1 MIELDSSITFVNQ
14 FAERLRQARNLRNLS
29 QAKLAAAC
37 GLSQSAIA
45 NYENNIRKTP
55 KHIFPLADALNVN
68 PVWLGTGTGPMEP
81 LPMSAESAYEV
92 SDRSLPPRHG
102 LWPFSTVS
110 SEQYWSLPPGER
122 NLIENTVAS
131 LIQSLQGKT

>member
-1 MIELDSSITFVNQ
+1 MFSYIFFASRELHTI
-14 FAERLRQARNLRNLS
+14 FALVTGVQTCAL
-29 QAKLAAAC
+29 
-37 GLSQSAIA
+37 
-45 NYENNIRKTP
+45 P
-55 KHIFPLADALNVN
+55 IFPLADALDVN